1 MLVWLLHFRGGL
13 NLNSHDPNRVFNVHP
28 FLMFFGFMF
37 FLAQGLVVYDG
48 MVCRV
53 VAISLGGV
61 GIRAAIKSHHTL
73 NFGSHMRSL
82 HSWIGI
88 AAFSLFVLE
97 LAFGILKCCGDAAEN
112 SKEKPRKSGPTGR
125 TVLYMATCAAL
136 SGLMERSAA
145 MDDLDGGGGR
155 SHRESTIINVLA
167 LFILLFA
174 VSIDKA
180 VVYAV
185 AVNGRADCMPEA

>member
-1 MLVWLLHFRGGL
+1 M
-13 NLNSHDPNRVFNVHP
+13 
-28 FLMFFGFMF
+28 
-37 FLAQGLVVYDG
+37 
-48 MVCRV
+48 
-53 VAISLGGV
+53 
-61 GIRAAIKSHHTL
+61 L

-97 LAFGILKCCGDAAEN
+97 FALGILIKCCGDASEN
-112 SKEKPRKSGPTGR
+112 SKEKLRRSGPAGR
-125 TVLYMATCAAL
+125 GALYMATCAAV

-180 VVYAV
+180 VFYAV
-185 AVNGRADCMPEA
+185 AVNARADRLPAA